1 MEEEQIKEA
10 HRQIGK
16 KNNMKIRKLEA
27 YFRSGVYAAF
37 DGNRRS
43 HGGSCGRDNRGCEGD
58 DEAIQ

>member
-1 MEEEQIKEA
+1 
-10 HRQIGK
+10 
-16 KNNMKIRKLEA
+16 MKIRKLEA